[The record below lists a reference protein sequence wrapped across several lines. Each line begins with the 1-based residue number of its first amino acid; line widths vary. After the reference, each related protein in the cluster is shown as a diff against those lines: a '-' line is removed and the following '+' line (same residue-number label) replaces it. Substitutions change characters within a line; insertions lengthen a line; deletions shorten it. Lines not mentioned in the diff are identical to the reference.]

1 MYMSGKKFREPMR
14 HYPYPATLLYL
25 HKHVRAP
32 DCGGRYCS
40 HACDRIHLLPEGSI
54 SLSDQTALSGYA
66 ETSEKRLIYLVIH
79 HWNTIGMSSTV
90 AFLID
95 SLEPNIISYN
105 QLQPITLLI
114 PIKLLVR
121 VIVF

>member
-1 MYMSGKKFREPMR
+1 MSGKQFSGPER

-25 HKHVRAP
+25 HRHVRAS

-40 HACDRIHLLPEGSI
+40 PACDRTHLLPEGSI

-66 ETSEKRLIYLVIH
+66 EMSEKHLIYLVIH

-95 SLEPNIISYN
+95 CPEPNIISYN

-114 PIKLLVR
+114 SIKLPVR
-121 VIVF
+121 VVIF